1 MLWNRLQEL
10 LLDFINR
17 EEGER
22 VSLILDSDLLRK
34 FKIILEALGQE
45 VSVEGNTITYVKRTK
60 S

>member
-1 MLWNRLQEL
+1 LWNRLQEL